1 MHAHKDIWDA
11 AIGEVLACERESHNV
26 EDCYAVVVKK
36 IEGIIEHLPQNLSR
50 VCSLF
55 IRRGGIECTITRARR
70 YSGGL
75 EIPCLLLFKASP
87 KEVKKLKKLWKKQ
100 LATIQVLAC
109 ISHFLNQNF
118 VIL

>member
-26 EDCYAVVVKK
+26 EDCYVVAIKK

-55 IRRGGIECTITRARR
+55 IRQGGIECTITGARR
-70 YSGGL
+70 YSADLPQGGL
-75 EIPCLLLFKASP
+75 EIPRLLLFKASP
-87 KEVKKLKKLWKKQ
+87 KEVKKLKKLWKK
-100 LATIQVLAC
+100 
-109 ISHFLNQNF
+109 
-118 VIL
+118 